1 MVICSK
7 KKSKLRRPPKI
18 CTIFPLPAS
27 FVWNTLL
34 HYVAK
39 PISIHPEDVR
49 LKSFPKK
56 SFPTCPLSFQRVDP
70 VIHPNK
76 TIPPPTHPHIHKH
89 TPQGE
94 DQADSVGQEQP
105 RCLRSRWTSSALVGI
120 LREPNGDRLPVP
132 GRRTVIV
139 FNNDVPPL

>member
-76 TIPPPTHPHIHKH
+76 TIPPLHTH
-89 TPQGE
+89 TPTKSINSIIEVIELIILKYFFQEECGNRSGFPLYCIHRPQGLTHIRVLHKYLLYE
-94 DQADSVGQEQP
+94 
-105 RCLRSRWTSSALVGI
+105 
-120 LREPNGDRLPVP
+120 
-132 GRRTVIV
+132 
-139 FNNDVPPL
+139 